1 VNRRQVIAGCAA
13 LGGLMAAPAWG
24 AETARDAVLRDL
36 LDKAAALKAP
46 DAALALVQTFDP
58 VGLSPR
64 RRLEYRA
71 VREGLERESRRAAAT
86 DPRAAYA
93 MALVVTLGRETDPRQ
108 AHAAAQIQIARLQAR
123 ADALLKA
130 HGLGAGP
137 VGRRLEALM
146 REPASLFSDDD
157 AGRDQAMAFMNGRL
171 ATIRPKLPQA
181 FGDLPVAAA
190 EARRMSREDERAG
203 KGGYRQ
209 VGQGGA
215 PGAYY
220 VDFKDIRSRPRWTL
234 PSVVCHEL
242 IPGHL
247 LQLPL
252 QAAADPHPLRLR
264 FANAYF
270 EAWAVHAE
278 QVGTAL
284 GAYADPLDEI
294 GYLHWRLFRMAR
306 LLADTGMGA
315 MGWSRQQAID
325 ATAAAQGPPIAFVR
339 IEPDVDRMLA
349 QPALYAAQGLGA
361 LAFERLETG
370 RKGDTLIAWRKAALI
385 DGPWPFDILTELARR

>member
-1 VNRRQVIAGCAA
+1 MNRRQVIAGCAA
-13 LGGLMAAPAWG
+13 LGGLAGARAWAADPTRDG
-24 AETARDAVLRDL
+24 ALREM
-36 LDKAAALKAP
+36 LDRAAALKAP
-46 DAALALVQTFDP
+46 DAALALVQAFDP
-58 VGLSPR
+58 AGLSPK
-64 RRLEYRA
+64 RRLEYRT
-71 VREGLERESRRAAAT
+71 VREGLERERRKAAAT
-86 DPRAAYA
+86 DPQAAYA
-93 MALVVTLGRETDPRQ
+93 LAVTVALGRDTDPRQ
-108 AHAAAQIQIARLQAR
+108 AHAAAEIQIARLQAQ

-130 HGLGAGP
+130 HGLGSGP
-137 VGRRLEALM
+137 VGRRIEALM
-146 REPASLFSDDD
+146 REPAFLFSDDD
-157 AGRDQAMAFMNGRL
+157 AGRDQAVAFMNARL
-171 ATIRPKLPQA
+171 AALLPKLPQA

-220 VDFKDIRSRPRWTL
+220 VDLKDIRSRPRWTL

-264 FANAYF
+264 FTGAYF
-270 EAWAVHAE
+270 EAWGVRAE
-278 QVGTAL
+278 QIGGAL
-284 GAYADPLDEI
+284 GAYADPLDEV

-325 ATAAAQGPPIAFVR
+325 AMAPAQGPPIAFVR
-339 IEPDVDRMLA
+339 IEPDVDRMLS
-349 QPALYAAQGLGA
+349 QPGVYAAQGLGA
-361 LAFERLETG
+361 LAFERLAAG
-370 RKGDTLIAWRKAALI
+370 RSGAALIAWRKAALV
-385 DGPWPFDILTELARR
+385 DGPWPFDILAELARR